1 MASVINKTENIHFRI
16 AADVKQLIEKAM
28 LVSGR
33 SLTEFATASLVDSA
47 NAILEKEYTTVLSNR
62 DRDLLLKL
70 LDADDALDEGLREA
84 AELHRKLIL
93 EK

>member
-1 MASVINKTENIHFRI
+1 MASVINKNENIHFRI

-70 LDADDALDEGLREA
+70 LDADDAPDEGLREA

>member
-33 SLTEFATASLVDSA
+33 SLTEFATASLVESA
-47 NAILEKEYTTVLSNR
+47 NAVLEKEYTAILSNR
-62 DRDLLLKL
+62 DRDLLLRL
-70 LDADDALDEGLREA
+70 LDADDEPDAGLREA
-84 AELHRKLIL
+84 AKLHRKLIL

>member
-1 MASVINKTENIHFRI
+1 MASAINKTENIHFRI

-33 SLTEFATASLVDSA
+33 SLTEFATASLVESA
-47 NAILEKEYTTVLSNR
+47 NAVLEKEYTAVLSNR
-62 DRDLLLKL
+62 DRDLLLRL
-70 LDADDALDEGLREA
+70 LDADDAPDKGLREA